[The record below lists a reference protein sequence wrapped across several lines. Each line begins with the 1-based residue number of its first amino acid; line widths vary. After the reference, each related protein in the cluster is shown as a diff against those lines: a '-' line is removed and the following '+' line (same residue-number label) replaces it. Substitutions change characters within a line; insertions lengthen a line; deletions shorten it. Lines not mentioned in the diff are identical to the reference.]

1 MLPKQRYYCFLRYV
15 YLQNPDYNLNTL
27 ISNLNAW
34 KVLLQNVS
42 FFSNSVLQGESVQNS
57 TYNISPKASD
67 TEIPKKPLTSDVY
80 AKIVKVLISL
90 CLKLQCS
97 S

>member
-1 MLPKQRYYCFLRYV
+1 MKGIMTKCF
-15 YLQNPDYNLNTL
+15 
-27 ISNLNAW
+27 
-34 KVLLQNVS
+34 

-57 TYNISPKASD
+57 TYNIFPKASD

-90 CLKLQCS
+90 SLKLQCS
-97 S
+97 SWRISIVNISSFKYFKYLHTISVKYKT